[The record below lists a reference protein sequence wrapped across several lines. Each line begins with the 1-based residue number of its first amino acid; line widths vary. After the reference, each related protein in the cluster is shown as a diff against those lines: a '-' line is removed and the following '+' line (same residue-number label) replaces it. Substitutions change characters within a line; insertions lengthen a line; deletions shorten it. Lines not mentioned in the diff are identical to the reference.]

1 MIYTPEYIFWV
12 RAYIVRVC
20 VCACV
25 RACACVC
32 VRVYLFSFT
41 VAKAAMHARVLYVL
55 WEDSPKSRAPK
66 AAIATAAST
75 VLVVV
80 LTVVVV
86 VDAVE
91 SAAGDEAAVGVA
103 VGVYLRKRSSINQS
117 TFHRGESNRRHPTQ
131 LETAVR

>member
-1 MIYTPEYIFWV
+1 M

-20 VCACV
+20 VCV
-25 RACACVC
+25 RARARACVC
-32 VRVYLFSFT
+32 MCVCVCIYFLLQWQKLLCTLVYLC
-41 VAKAAMHARVLYVL
+41 L